1 MIRFLR
7 NNYFEIALFLVMGVL
22 IYGLTSG
29 LSSIGALI
37 EWTRDLSIS
46 NSDRMRTLTTIF
58 MSIFIEGLPFILLG
72 VLVSS
77 LIHVFVNE
85 DLIYRVIPRNPILS
99 IPMSVGLGLF
109 LPICECGIVP
119 ISKRLMQKGMPPSV
133 AITFLLSAPVV
144 NPITIFSTYVAFGN
158 QWSIALQRV
167 GLAALLAVIIGFLF
181 HLFFHRKEL
190 SWILQTEHEKIAQME
205 VAATVQTNSTES
217 VSHGGCCSHHT
228 TKDASSS
235 DTCCDHSH
243 SHGESMGEKVNH
255 TLFHTIF
262 EFFNTAKYFVLGAM
276 IASFFQVFIGVAALK
291 EVTGNEF
298 VSILFV
304 ITLAFLLSICSSS
317 DAFIA
322 ASLRTVLPSSSI
334 FAFLVYGPM
343 MDLKNFLMMA
353 GNFRASVV
361 NFLFA
366 TTTLLT
372 IVIMLLIY

>member
-1 MIRFLR
+1 
-7 NNYFEIALFLVMGVL
+7 MGLL
-22 IYGLTSG
+22 IYGLTTG

-46 NSDRMRTLTTIF
+46 SSDQVRTMTTIF

-77 LIHVFVNE
+77 LIHVFVSE
-85 DLIYRVIPRNPILS
+85 DFIYRVIPRNPVLS

-119 ISKRLMQKGMPPSV
+119 ICKRLMQKGMPPSV

-167 GLAALLAVIIGFLF
+167 GLAALIAVIIGCLF
-181 HLFFHRKEL
+181 HLFFHRRKL
-190 SWILQTEHEKIAQME
+190 SWILQTEHEAIKQME
-205 VAATVQTNSTES
+205 GKTTAEQNLSTSSNE
-217 VSHGGCCSHHT
+217 VCCSHHS
-228 TKDASSS
+228 DASHG
-235 DTCCDHSH
+235 DCCNHSH
-243 SHGESMGEKVNH
+243 SHDERISEKVNH

-276 IASFFQVFIGVAALK
+276 IAAFFQVFIGVAALK
-291 EVTGNEF
+291 EVNNNEF

-304 ITLAFLLSICSSS
+304 IALAFLLSICSSS

-322 ASLRTVLPSSSI
+322 ASLRTVLPNSSL

-343 MDLKNFLMMA
+343 MDLKNFLMMT
-353 GNFRASVV
+353 GNFRASIV

-366 TTTLLT
+366 ATTLLT